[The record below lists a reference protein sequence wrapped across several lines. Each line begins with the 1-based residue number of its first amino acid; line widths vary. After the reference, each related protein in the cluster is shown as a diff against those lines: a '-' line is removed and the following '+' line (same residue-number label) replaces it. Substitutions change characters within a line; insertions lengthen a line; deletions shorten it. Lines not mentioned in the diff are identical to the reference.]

1 MSTDENIKQVL
12 TFYVNGVIYGIELEN
27 VIETI
32 RFQPITYVP
41 RLPNYING
49 VINLRGRIIPVIDM
63 HIRYNLP
70 EVDYNERTC
79 IIITKVDEY
88 QVGII
93 VDKVVDVI
101 LIDNLNLLE
110 TTISNNI
117 NINKDIKEI
126 VKVGDNS
133 ILILD
138 IRKFLIGSM

>member
-1 MSTDENIKQVL
+1 MSTDEIIKQVL
-12 TFYVNGVIYGIELEN
+12 TFYVNDVIYGIELEN

-79 IIITKVDEY
+79 IIIIKIDEY

-93 VDKVVDVI
+93 VDKVVDVV

-110 TTISNNI
+110 TTISNNV
-117 NINKDIKEI
+117 NINKVIKEI